1 MSMPLARDAWEDIG
15 ASETVLDWIENGV
28 PIQLRE
34 VPVRRIFNNPVFT
47 REETKFVREELSCL
61 EERGVI
67 QKVDV
72 IPHCV
77 SPLKVVPK
85 SNSRFRLI
93 CDLRYVNAHCDVPR
107 FSSEG
112 VSVLPEIVRGA
123 DLAVTIDLKDG
134 FYHFPIHADFRT
146 YLGFQYEGSWYVWCF
161 LPFGWVGSPYF
172 FHKCIR
178 AVIEYLR
185 GVKRL
190 SVMAYVDDFLLTS
203 THSSIEND
211 VEVFMQTLQSLGLCV
226 NRQKSCLI
234 PSASVTYL
242 GFVVH
247 CASSGNPPSITVP
260 KNKVSKLKQ
269 DISRMLKRPTV
280 SARLLARIAGRCI
293 SMMAAVFPA
302 KLKLRNVYRLLNSRR
317 SWDEAMAW
325 SPEAR
330 EDLTWWITS
339 LDGWN
344 GRQLVPPATCDSQLS
359 TDASETGWG
368 ATLSAPVEQVASGC
382 WGPEVSSESSNFRE
396 LLAVY
401 LALLSFRD
409 SLFGKSLEILSDNVT
424 VVALINK
431 LGSSDSRL
439 DAIAQNIWS
448 FAFKYQLMLVAHHIA
463 GCFNVCPDALSR
475 IPLRHEW
482 TLHSSVFQ
490 QLESIFGPHTVDRF
504 ASLSTARL
512 PVYNSR
518 FRDPATS
525 GVDALG
531 QRDWHQHNNFVNPPF
546 RMVPRVLDV
555 VEAQRATA
563 TLIAPLWPG
572 QPWLDRLRRLS
583 VCPPLRLPP
592 VTRCCLPLLPYQ
604 QIEPHRNTR
613 WTLFARRICGEL
625 G

>member
-1 MSMPLARDAWEDIG
+1 M
-15 ASETVLDWIENGV
+15 
-28 PIQLRE
+28 
-34 VPVRRIFNNPVFT
+34 
-47 REETKFVREELSCL
+47 
-61 EERGVI
+61 
-67 QKVDV
+67 
-72 IPHCV
+72 
-77 SPLKVVPK
+77 
-85 SNSRFRLI
+85 
-93 CDLRYVNAHCDVPR
+93 
-107 FSSEG
+107 
-112 VSVLPEIVRGA
+112 
-123 DLAVTIDLKDG
+123 
-134 FYHFPIHADFRT
+134 
-146 YLGFQYEGSWYVWCF
+146 
-161 LPFGWVGSPYF
+161 
-172 FHKCIR
+172 
-178 AVIEYLR
+178 
-185 GVKRL
+185 
-190 SVMAYVDDFLLTS
+190 
-203 THSSIEND
+203 
-211 VEVFMQTLQSLGLCV
+211 
-226 NRQKSCLI
+226 
-234 PSASVTYL
+234 
-242 GFVVH
+242 
-247 CASSGNPPSITVP
+247 
-260 KNKVSKLKQ
+260 
-269 DISRMLKRPTV
+269 
-280 SARLLARIAGRCI
+280 
-293 SMMAAVFPA
+293 
-302 KLKLRNVYRLLNSRR
+302 
-317 SWDEAMAW
+317 
-325 SPEAR
+325 
-330 EDLTWWITS
+330 
-339 LDGWN
+339 
-344 GRQLVPPATCDSQLS
+344 
-359 TDASETGWG
+359 
-368 ATLSAPVEQVASGC
+368 
-382 WGPEVSSESSNFRE
+382 SSESSNFRE

-555 VEAQRATA
+555 VEAQRVTA

-572 QPWLDRLRRLS
+572 QLWLDRLRRLS

-613 WTLFARRICGEL
+613 WTLFARRICGEP